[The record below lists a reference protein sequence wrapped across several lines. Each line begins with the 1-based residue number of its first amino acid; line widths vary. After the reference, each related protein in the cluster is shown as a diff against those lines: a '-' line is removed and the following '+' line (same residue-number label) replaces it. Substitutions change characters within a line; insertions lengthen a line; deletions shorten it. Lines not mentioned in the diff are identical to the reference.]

1 MRKQKWERG
10 REGKR
15 EEGRRR
21 RKKKR
26 PFSIAQAFSPEAGPS
41 LPFFFHLEK
50 TSPPLQIPQA
60 FLSHLWH
67 EGRKEPLSTEAK
79 SSAARL
85 AMLHPGKGLGHVVP
99 MAEISFSADTLV
111 KFLA

>member
-1 MRKQKWERG
+1 MGERKG
-10 REGKR
+10 RKEGGGKK
-15 EEGRRR
+15 EEEE
-21 RKKKR
+21 K
-26 PFSIAQAFSPEAGPS
+26 EALFHSSGL
-41 LPFFFHLEK
+41 LPRSRTLAAFFFHLEK

-60 FLSHLWH
+60 FLSRLCH

-85 AMLHPGKGLGHVVP
+85 AMLHPGKGLRHVVP

>member
-1 MRKQKWERG
+1 MIKQKWERG

-26 PFSIAQAFSPEAGPS
+26 PFSIAQAFSPEAGHWQP
-41 LPFFFHLEK
+41 FFHLEK
-50 TSPPLQIPQA
+50 KSPLLQIPQA

-67 EGRKEPLSTEAK
+67 EGWKEPLSTEAN
-79 SSAARL
+79 AARL
-85 AMLHPGKGLGHVVP
+85 AMLHPGKGLGHVIP
-99 MAEISFSADTLV
+99 MEEICSSADTLV
-111 KFLA
+111 KIFA